1 MTDKPHN
8 NFFEYVFSQNPVVQ
22 DFVTYLVSDLA
33 EKVDVKTL
41 TLDNTSYIDEQLQGF
56 YSDIV
61 YNVETNGGKTIKLA
75 FLFEHKS
82 TQPIFPHVQLA
93 EYRQGIWRRDVASF
107 LKKKEKGEP
116 RRTSRKLT
124 RVIPIIF
131 YHGKKKWNKKPM
143 SAYFDEVDEVFEPF
157 FPTFDYYLV
166 DLSDYDDE
174 FILKLKSGFLINSLL
189 AFKHK
194 GDGDYV
200 RKHFTRIFVNLE
212 ENINEQ
218 TKLFLRHL
226 SVYIVITT
234 KLTDKDVNELVEQL
248 PIETKQEFMTAYDNI
263 LEKGKEI
270 GLEIGSK
277 RGEDKKSIEFAIK
290 LLKENLPDSLVLNL
304 SDTSKDVL
312 AILKKAIADDFKTKI
327 LQKEL
332 VKALM
337 EHYEYL
343 RDEDIQRFSKLELE
357 EIRSMR
363 VELNKTEKR

>member
-8 NFFEYVFSQNPVVQ
+8 NFFEYVFSQNPLVQ

-41 TLDNTSYIDEQLQGF
+41 ALDNTSYIDEQLQGF

-61 YNVETNGGKTIKLA
+61 YNVQTKGGKTIKIA

-82 TQPIFPHVQLA
+82 TQPDFPHVQLS
-93 EYRQGIWRRDVASF
+93 EYRQGIWRRDVADF

-131 YHGKKKWNKKPM
+131 YHGKKKWNKKPL

-157 FPTFDYYLV
+157 FPSFDYYLV
-166 DLSDYDDE
+166 DLSKYNDE
-174 FILKLKSGFLINSLL
+174 FILKLKSSFLINSLL

-194 GDGDYV
+194 GDGEYV

-212 ENINEQ
+212 EDINEQ

-226 SVYIVITT
+226 SVYIVVTT

-248 PIETKQEFMTAYDNI
+248 PTETKQEFMTAYDNI
-263 LEKGKEI
+263 LEKGREI
-270 GLEIGSK
+270 GF
-277 RGEDKKSIEFAIK
+277 KS
-290 LLKENLPDSLVLNL
+290 LKENLPDNVILIISEISKEVLVF
-304 SDTSKDVL
+304 
-312 AILKKAIADDFKTKI
+312 LKKAIADDFKTKTT
-327 LQKEL
+327 QTEL
-332 VKALM
+332 AKSLM

-343 RDEDIQRFSKLELE
+343 GDEDIVAFSKLELE
-357 EIRSMR
+357 EVRSMR
-363 VELNKTEKR
+363 VVLNKMEKK